1 MPPVKHDNAI
11 TKLGDDGRYIHTFR
25 QSWLNTYM
33 DCPERARREAYGLT
47 VRTEND
53 AACVGTAFHA
63 AVETAVNDLGHN
75 GLRYGPEY
83 MVMEFDYQWDL
94 LQTELEAAGTPIQWV
109 KRNERQARRYGHRMA
124 ERFATYTLPILDP
137 WATEVSFGPIVIH
150 QDEQRIIQITGSADY
165 IDKQLGIIDWKSAG
179 REYVA
184 WEKRRWAIQPTFY
197 VLGMNHRWHQGMVSP
212 YDGSLYDGPHDTFTY
227 AVYPDRLNPPEP
239 QMLALQRPAKW
250 NHWLVDQLQ
259 PIAEQL
265 EATEAKFLT
274 VWPKRDQH
282 ALCSAK
288 WCPAWEDCK
297 GKHVN
302 IGA

>member
-25 QSWLNTYM
+25 QSWVGTYM

-63 AVETAVNDLGHN
+63 AVEQAIILKGNDGIL
-75 GLRYGPEY
+75 LSVDD
-83 MVMEFDYQWDL
+83 MITEFDYQWITL
-94 LQTELEAAGTPIQWV
+94 RRELAEAGTPIQFV
-109 KRNERQARRYGHRMA
+109 KRSPEGCAKYGHRMA
-124 ERFATYTLPILDP
+124 ERFATSTLPMLNP
-137 WATEVSFGPIVIH
+137 WATEVPFGPIVIH
-150 QDEQRIIQITGSADY
+150 QDEQRSIRITGSVDY
-165 IDKQLGIIDWKSAG
+165 IDKVLGIIDWKSAG

-184 WEKRRWAIQPTFY
+184 WEKKRWAIQPTFY
-197 VLGMNHRWHQGMVSP
+197 VPGMNRHWNGKMRSP
-212 YDGSLYDGPHDTFTY
+212 FDGSTYDGPLNTFTY

-239 QMLALQRPAKW
+239 QMLTVERTVDW
-250 NHWLVDQLQ
+250 DSWLVDQLK

-265 EATEAKFLT
+265 EATELKFLSE
-274 VWPKRDQH
+274 WPKRDQH

-288 WCPAWEDCK
+288 WCPNWSDCK

>member
-1 MPPVKHDNAI
+1 MPPVKHDNTI

-25 QSWLNTYM
+25 QSWVNTYM

-63 AVETAVNDLGHN
+63 AVEFAVNMFGDDGIQMDAT
-75 GLRYGPEY
+75 E
-83 MVMEFDYQWDL
+83 MVAEFDYQWTKL
-94 LQTELEAAGTPIQWV
+94 GLELDKAGTPIQFV
-109 KRNERQARRYGHRMA
+109 KRSELSARKYGHRMA
-124 ERFATYTLPILDP
+124 ERFATYTLPILQP
-137 WATEVSFGPIVIH
+137 WATEVPFGPIIVY
-150 QDEQRIIQITGSADY
+150 QDEQRVIQITGSVDY
-165 IDKQLGIIDWKSAG
+165 IDKVLGIIDWKSAG

-184 WEKRRWAIQPTFY
+184 WEKKRWAIQPTFY
-197 VLGMNHRWHQGMVSP
+197 VPGMNERWVTDMVSP
-212 YDGSLYDGPHDTFTY
+212 FDGSSYDGPRNTFTY

-239 QMLALQRPAKW
+239 QMLKVERGGEW
-250 NHWLVDQLQ
+250 DYWLVDQLK

-265 EATEAKFLT
+265 EATELHFLSE
-274 VWPKRDQH
+274 WPKRDQH

-288 WCPAWEDCK
+288 WCPAWSDCK